1 MKKSLLALAVSL
13 AAASGAHAAWDNGV
27 DIGNTSN
34 FTNGEAL
41 LIIVDQV
48 RQVSYAQDLGV
59 HWSDLVS
66 GTAFNGQSFALN
78 TTAYNSV
85 FGASAVGNISW
96 NVVAYNT
103 DESNYNNY
111 GLIGGTELAVD
122 NISAFDPGALY
133 TSTNNTHLT
142 AANVPSALGD
152 FVTGSNPESAN
163 NLSIETSTAGAK
175 YVGGLFSAMNPSGL
189 NGAATSFTSLTL
201 VKQGY
206 INDGEF
212 SNNTALGTATL
223 ANGTL
228 TLGTATP
235 TVPVP
240 AAAWLFGS
248 ALVGLT
254 GVARRRAK

>member
-1 MKKSLLALAVSL
+1 MKKSLLALAVL
-13 AAASGAHAAWDNGV
+13 AATSGAHAAWDNGV

-41 LIIVDQV
+41 LMIVDEV

-66 GTAFNGQSFALN
+66 GAAFNGQAFAIN
-78 TTAYNSV
+78 ATAYNNV

-96 NVVAYNT
+96 NIVAYNSSEA
-103 DESNYNNY
+103 DYNTY
-111 GLIGGTELAVD
+111 GLIGGTDLAVD
-122 NISAFDPGALY
+122 NISGFDPGALY

-152 FVTGSNPESAN
+152 FETGSNPESAN
-163 NLSIETSTAGAK
+163 NLSIETAAAGAK
-175 YVGGLFSAMNPSGL
+175 YVGGLFSAMNGSGL
-189 NGAATSFTSLTL
+189 NGAFIGVTSLTL
-201 VKQGY
+201 VKQGFVD
-206 INDGEF
+206 DGAL

-223 ANGTL
+223 AGGTL
-228 TLGTATP
+228 TLGAAP
-235 TVPVP
+235 VVPVP

-254 GVARRRAK
+254 GIARRRAK

>member
-1 MKKSLLALAVSL
+1 MKKSLLALAVVVG
-13 AAASGAHAAWDNGV
+13 ASGAHAAWDNGV

-41 LIIVDQV
+41 LMIVDEV

-66 GTAFNGQSFALN
+66 GAAFNGQSFAIN
-78 TTAYNSV
+78 ATAYNNV

-96 NVVAYNT
+96 NVVAYNSSEA
-103 DESNYNNY
+103 DYNTY
-111 GLIGGTELAVD
+111 GLIGGTDLAVD
-122 NISAFDPGALY
+122 DISAFDPGALY

-142 AANVPSALGD
+142 ANTIPSALSD

-163 NLSIETSTAGAK
+163 NLSTETAAAGPK
-175 YVGGLFSAMNPSGL
+175 YVGGLFSAMNGSGL
-189 NGAATSFTSLTL
+189 NGALIGVTSLTL
-201 VKQGY
+201 VKQGFVG
-206 INDGEF
+206 DGAL
-212 SNNTALGTATL
+212 SNNIALGTATL
-223 ANGTL
+223 AGGTL
-228 TLGTATP
+228 TLAA
-235 TVPVP
+235 VPVP

-254 GVARRRAK
+254 GIARRRAK